1 MKGKIFLVGFIIIAL
16 LGGNNCKKELVVPDE
31 LLGVWETSE
40 PKYEGC
46 YFEVTSEDI
55 IFKDIEE
62 DINFYKI
69 TEIETEQDP
78 DEDFITYVIKYT
90 DLEGLPFE
98 LSVLY
103 FPKEEG
109 MIRFKHQNHFF
120 WVKRKADSY

>member
-1 MKGKIFLVGFIIIAL
+1 MKGKVFLVGFIILAL
-16 LGGNNCKKELVVPDE
+16 LGGNSCKKELIVPNE

-46 YFEVTSEDI
+46 YFEITSEDI

-69 TEIETEQDP
+69 TEIETEQNL
-78 DEDFITYVIKYT
+78 DEDFITYVIKYA

-98 LSVLY
+98 LSVQY

-109 MIRFKHQNHFF
+109 TIRFKHQNHFF
-120 WVKRKADSY
+120 WVKREADSY